1 MDDGRVRPSDQV
13 KKNVD
18 GTEAITRPNARAL
31 RPIARHGKSRL
42 LFLTVV
48 IIGLWLAAWVTGV
61 TGLFTSES
69 IRRVVGPRSLW
80 GVAAFIALFSAGQLL
95 RVPST
100 VFVAAAVAI
109 YGRSLGTVVALL
121 GALVSATVTFAV
133 VRAFAGQ
140 ALADVQRPVVRHLLS
155 KIDRRPVATVALL
168 RLLFQT
174 APPLNYALAMTA
186 IRWRD
191 HLVGSV
197 LGLPVPVTA
206 IAFFFDWIVH
216 RTD

>member
-1 MDDGRVRPSDQV
+1 MDDARVRRSNQV
-13 KKNVD
+13 ESKLN
-18 GTEAITRPNARAL
+18 GTEAITRPNQQAL
-31 RPIARHGKSRL
+31 THVARHGQNRL
-42 LFLTVV
+42 LILMVV
-48 IIGLWLAAWVTGV
+48 IAAIWLGAWATGV
-61 TGLFTSES
+61 TGRFTSES
-69 IRRVVGPRSLW
+69 IRRVAGQRSLW
-80 GVAAFIALFSAGQLL
+80 GVAAFIAVFSAGQLL

-109 YGRSLGTVVALL
+109 YGRSMGTVVALL

-140 ALADVQRPVVRHLLS
+140 ALSDVQRPGVRRLLS
-155 KIDRRPVATVALL
+155 KIDSRPVTTVALL

-191 HLVGSV
+191 HLIGSL
-197 LGLPVPVTA
+197 LGLPVPVTGM
-206 IAFFFDWIVH
+206 AFFFDWIVH
-216 RTD
+216 RSV